1 MSKYLPSIM
10 SYIISVEL
18 HTWHVCVTI
27 YVALN
32 SVRHKSIFS
41 ISVVLNCPA
50 YVCHVVVVGFL
61 GSSVDIRLL
70 FTVVEI
76 ILLSNI
82 VWKLLNFTFS
92 LHLFLQI

>member
-1 MSKYLPSIM
+1 MSKSPPSIM
-10 SYIISVEL
+10 SYIISVES
-18 HTWHVCVTI
+18 HTWHFCVAI

-61 GSSVDIRLL
+61 GSSFDVRLFVTAVKILLL
-70 FTVVEI
+70 FIEAR
-76 ILLSNI
+76 
-82 VWKLLNFTFS
+82 
-92 LHLFLQI
+92 HG